1 MLELLNLKKIMK
13 KILFIMLL
21 FSSFLHAHIIDVG
34 PKKSI
39 KSIKKAIY
47 LAKIGD
53 TIIVHKG
60 TYKEG
65 NIIIDKKVVFIGKDF
80 PILDGQKKYEV
91 LSVKAD
97 SVVVDGFKVIR
108 SGHATLEDPCGIKVY
123 NKKNVI
129 IQNNILDDNFFGIYI
144 QNGRN
149 CLIKNNT
156 IIAYGK
162 EEQEIGNGIHCWK
175 SDNLQIIANKISGH
189 RDGIY
194 FEFVTNS
201 VIWRNISSKNIRYG
215 LHFMFSHNNV
225 YTANVFKNNDA
236 GIAVMYS
243 RNVGMFKNKFLE
255 NWGDGVYGLLLKD
268 LTFSKIKNNI
278 FRNNTVGIF
287 MDGASK
293 VDLYHNEFV
302 NNGWG
307 LKINANCMENRL
319 MNNNFENNTFD
330 VSTSGSLVMNSFR
343 NNYWDKYEGYDL
355 DKDKI
360 GDVPFHPLSLYAVL
374 AEKNS
379 MIMLLYRTF
388 FVEILDRS
396 EKLVPSLT
404 PENFV
409 DEQPM
414 MKPNKI

>member
-1 MLELLNLKKIMK
+1 MADL
-13 KILFIMLL
+13 
-21 FSSFLHAHIIDVG
+21 
-34 PKKSI
+34 
-39 KSIKKAIY
+39 
-47 LAKIGD
+47 
-53 TIIVHKG
+53 
-60 TYKEG
+60 
-65 NIIIDKKVVFIGKDF
+65 
-80 PILDGQKKYEV
+80 LDGQMKYEV
-91 LSVKAD
+91 VSFRANHITLE
-97 SVVVDGFKVIR
+97 GFKIINSGEDEVTNIGAVRLYNSQFSVIKNNIF
-108 SGHATLEDPCGIKVY
+108 ENNYFGITVQRGY
-123 NKKNVI
+123 QCL
-129 IQNNILDDNFFGIYI
+129 IQNNKITTNRGKSQELIGDGIHIWSSAEIWVKNNYI
-144 QNGRN
+144 Q
-149 CLIKNNT
+149 
-156 IIAYGK
+156 
-162 EEQEIGNGIHCWK
+162 
-175 SDNLQIIANKISGH
+175 GH
-189 RDGIY
+189 KDGIY
-194 FEFVTNS
+194 LEKANNSFVY
-201 VIWRNISSKNIRYG
+201 RNFSEKNLRYG

-343 NNYWDKYEGYDL
+343 NNYWDQYEGYDL